1 MGLTMTKSMM
11 KSKFREMLRN
21 RNGNFAMIAALTL
34 PVMFM
39 AGSLAVDT
47 TNVMSMKTRLQNAV
61 DSAALA
67 TATRLL
73 QEKDLTAVQAK
84 EFAEKFLDGQIEEDL
99 AAFANMSVKPT
110 VTVIP
115 ETKENGV
122 VWKVAIS
129 LIGTQS
135 LTPMAR
141 MMGKEN
147 VSVNVVGKAE
157 SGSAGSQGSFS
168 MALVLDQS
176 GSMGWNL
183 GGQMKI
189 NVLKTAVSNLVTQF
203 DTADPDHKY
212 VRVGAASYSSYLKGT
227 QKMTWKTSK
236 LTTFS
241 NALYADGGTD
251 STDAFNWAYES
262 VTANKE
268 TKQHEKKSGQVPKK
282 FIVFMTDGDNNYK
295 SADTSTMKLCNDAK
309 NEGVEIYSVAF
320 AAPTRGKALLSY
332 CASSGAHFF
341 DAKNSVELISAFENI
356 GLQTSEVVSR
366 LTQ

>member
-1 MGLTMTKSMM
+1 MAKSIL
-11 KSKFREMLRN
+11 KSKFRDLLRKK
-21 RNGNFAMIAALTL
+21 NGNFAMMAALTL

-47 TNVMSMKTRLQNAV
+47 TNVLSMKTRLQNAV

-73 QEKDLTAVQAK
+73 QEDNLTAVQAK

-99 AAFANMSVKPT
+99 SAFSNMSVKPT
-110 VTVIP
+110 VTVLPVTID
-115 ETKENGV
+115 NGV
-122 VWKVAIS
+122 VWKVSIS
-129 LIGTQS
+129 LVGTQS

-147 VSVNVVGKAE
+147 LSVNVVGKAE

-183 GGQMKI
+183 GGLMKI
-189 NVLKTAVSNLVTQF
+189 IVLKTAVNSLTTQF
-203 DTADPDHKY
+203 ATADPDRKY
-212 VRVGAASYSSYLKGT
+212 VRVGAASYSSYLKST
-227 QKMTWKTSK
+227 QKLSWNPTK
-236 LTTFS
+236 LSDFA
-241 NALYADGGTD
+241 NGLWADGGTD
-251 STDAFNWAYES
+251 STDAFSWAYDS

-268 TKQHEKKSGQVPKK
+268 IRRHERKSGQVPKK

-309 NEGVEIYSVAF
+309 NDGVVIYSVAF
-320 AAPTRGKALLSY
+320 AAPKRGKELLEY
-332 CASSGAHFF
+332 CASSSSHFF
-341 DAKNSVELISAFENI
+341 DAKNSAELISAFENI